1 MELSLIKKE
10 IDTNL
15 VDKAVVQSLIAT
27 TFKKFSVDL
36 MKSAMLEGMIRGF
49 TFKDFLEKNVYAI
62 KYGDGYSLVTSIDNN
77 RKIGMR
83 SGVVGTDAPVYVMTE
98 EKTAANIPKPESATV
113 TVKRMIDGHIGEF
126 TATVYFDEYY
136 KEGST
141 YNGQYK
147 PSMWDTKP
155 RTMIAKVAE
164 MHALRKA
171 CPAELSQMY
180 VEEEAERGERG
191 VIHVDAISAETCAE
205 TLFAATNLNE
215 LRDAWA
221 KMPKA
226 FHVQLQPVKDEMKR
240 KLTPPGAAAPTAPA
254 AAAPAAPAVGVD
266 PAVEGADIT
275 VEETHK

>member
-10 IDTNL
+10 IDTQL
-15 VDKAVVQSLIAT
+15 VDKSVVQSLVAT
-27 TFKKFSVDL
+27 TFKNFSVDL
-36 MKSAMLEGMIRGF
+36 MKSAILEGMIRGF
-49 TFKDFLEKNVYAI
+49 SFKDFLEKNVYAI
-62 KYGDGYSLVTSIDNN
+62 KYGEGYSLVTSIDNN

-83 SGVVGTDAPVYVMTE
+83 SGVVGTDAPIYTMTD
-98 EKTAANIPKPESATV
+98 EKTAADIPKPESATV

-136 KEGST
+136 KKGKE
-141 YNGQYK
+141 YNGKYT

-171 CPAELSQMY
+171 CPEELSQMY
-180 VEEEAERGERG
+180 VEEEGDRNDKP
-191 VIHVDAISAETCAE
+191 IHVEAISADTCAE

-221 KMPKA
+221 KIPKA
-226 FHVQLQPVKDEMKR
+226 FQVQLQPVKDEMKK
-240 KLTPPGAAAPTAPA
+240 KLTPPEAAAPVAPA
-254 AAAPAAPAVGVD
+254 AAAAPAPAA
-266 PAVEGADIT
+266 VEDNSGQ
-275 VEETHK
+275 E

>member
-10 IDTNL
+10 IDTQL

-27 TFKKFSVDL
+27 TFKKFSVEL

-49 TFKDFLEKNVYAI
+49 SFKDFLEKNVYAI

-83 SGVVGTDAPVYVMTE
+83 SGVIGTDAPIYTMTA
-98 EKTAANIPKPESATV
+98 EKTKSGIPMPESATV

-136 KEGST
+136 KEGKT
-141 YNGQYK
+141 YEGKYT
-147 PSMWDTKP
+147 PSMWDSKP

-171 CPAELSQMY
+171 CPEELSQMY
-180 VEEEAERGERG
+180 VEEEGDRSDRGI
-191 VIHVDAISAETCAE
+191 IHVDAVTEESCAT
-205 TLFAATNLNE
+205 TLLDAASLDE

-221 KMPKA
+221 KVPVA
-226 FHVQLQPVKDEMKR
+226 FKS
-240 KLTPPGAAAPTAPA
+240 KLEAIKEEKKKKLSAPAEAAAPA
-254 AAAPAAPAVGVD
+254 AAPAVGVD
-266 PAVEGADIT
+266 LAKPGADVT
-275 VEETHK
+275 VETTHDHA